1 MYIRANAKINL
12 TLDILNKR
20 EDGYHNIDTVMQS
33 VSLFDEVFIEK
44 SDRISFSADLKELCS
59 EDNTAFIA
67 AKHFFEFTKIKGGAE
82 IQIKKHIPLR
92 AGLGGPSADAAAVI
106 IGLDRLYETN
116 LSKEALTNI
125 GLKVGA
131 DVPFCL
137 FGGTARAR
145 GIGEELEKISPLK
158 NFYTLLL
165 RDGEK
170 KSTAEMYKKAD
181 SEALKRNGTET
192 FLNALYN
199 NFENPFKF
207 LKNDFDFDGLHNKT
221 FELLKEFGAL
231 GSGLSGSGP
240 FVFGIFS
247 SYTKTQKAK
256 EEILNQKEFEAY
268 IAVFCEKGIIKE

>member
-1 MYIRANAKINL
+1 MYIKANAKINL
-12 TLDILNKR
+12 TLDILNRR
-20 EDGYHNIDTVMQS
+20 EDGYHNIDSVMQS

-44 SDRISFSADLKELCS
+44 SDGISVCADLKELCS

-67 AKHFFEFTKIKGGAE
+67 ANRFFEFTKIKGGAE
-82 IQIKKHIPLR
+82 IQINKHIPLR

-116 LSKEALTNI
+116 LSKEALINI
-125 GLKVGA
+125 GSKVGA

-145 GIGEELEKISPLK
+145 GIGEKLEKINPLK

-181 SEALKRNGTET
+181 LGFIKERGTELFLSALNKENENT
-192 FLNALYN
+192 FKY
-199 NFENPFKF
+199 
-207 LKNDFDFDGLHNKT
+207 LKNDFAFEGSHNTT
-221 FELLKEFGAL
+221 FKLLKDFGAL
-231 GSGLSGSGP
+231 GAGLSGSGP
-240 FVFGIFS
+240 FVYGIFS
-247 SYTKTQKAK
+247 TPDGAQKAK
-256 EEILNQKEFEAY
+256 EEILKQKEYEAY
-268 IAVFCEKGIIKE
+268 IAKFCESGIIIE